1 MIVLSIIKSP
11 KVQEDWV
18 DWVDRGRPII
28 FSTGF
33 FLSFNIV
40 KPVICTMLTL

>member
-11 KVQEDWV
+11 KVQE